1 MQRSGAAAAL
11 RSKAMLGYAAG
22 SQGHCSMLCKLSTL
36 DLRSIPREPGNFF
49 SSATLRHRPSR
60 PGEASGRLAAG
71 RSSSAGFR
79 FVPGRRVEPR
89 PTSSP
94 DTWAQESS
102 YLAYSS
108 VSKSVFE
115 NTATSSPSS
124 SDTSPTDG
132 SDAGSTVKRGGSA
145 AARRFNSSKV
155 GIRSP
160 L

>member
-11 RSKAMLGYAAG
+11 RSKAMARL
-22 SQGHCSMLCKLSTL
+22 CSCLSGACSCTTCNSAVGTC
-36 DLRSIPREPGNFF
+36 LRPGNFL
-49 SSATLRHRPSR
+49 SPATLITRGAVPARPPDGSPRVVALR
-60 PGEASGRLAAG
+60 PGSPVCARATRRAASHELSGHMGAKK
-71 RSSSAGFR
+71 FI
-79 FVPGRRVEPR
+79 
-89 PTSSP
+89 
-94 DTWAQESS
+94 

-145 AARRFNSSKV
+145 AARLFNSSKV

>member
-1 MQRSGAAAAL
+1 MGA
-11 RSKAMLGYAAG
+11 K
-22 SQGHCSMLCKLSTL
+22 KF
-36 DLRSIPREPGNFF
+36 I
-49 SSATLRHRPSR
+49 
-60 PGEASGRLAAG
+60 
-71 RSSSAGFR
+71 
-79 FVPGRRVEPR
+79 
-89 PTSSP
+89 
-94 DTWAQESS
+94 

-145 AARRFNSSKV
+145 AARLFYSSKV